1 MQLALKRLLDIC
13 AALGLG
19 LVLSPLLLYLYIRV
33 RQKLGS
39 PAFFTQTRI
48 GKNDQPFTLI
58 KFRTMR
64 AGDGSDEA
72 RMTEFGNW
80 LRATSMDELPELWNI
95 LKGDMSLVG
104 PRPLLP
110 EYLPY
115 YTDEERTR
123 HDMRPGITGLAQ
135 VRGRNALSWEDRFAF
150 DIDYV
155 RNYSIMR
162 DIRILLETFGVVK
175 RAEGVSAEGHVTMRR
190 LDEER
195 AQPSNAKETA

>member
-1 MQLALKRLLDIC
+1 MQLFLKRVFDI
-13 AALGLG
+13 LFTLSLG
-19 LVLSPLLLYLYIRV
+19 LVLAPLLLFLYVRV

-39 PAFFTQTRI
+39 PAFFKQVRI
-48 GKNDQPFTLI
+48 GKNEKPFTML

-64 AGDGSDEA
+64 DGAGSDEE
-72 RMTEFGNW
+72 RMTDFGNW
-80 LRATSMDELPELWNI
+80 LRSTSMDELPELWNI

-115 YTDEERTR
+115 YTEAERAR
-123 HDMRPGITGLAQ
+123 HYMRPGITGLAQ
-135 VRGRNALSWEDRFAF
+135 VRGRNAISWEARFQH

-155 RNYSIMR
+155 NHYSLLR
-162 DIRILLETFGVVK
+162 DARILLETFGVVK
-175 RAEGVSAEGHVTMRR
+175 NAEGVSAEGHVTMKR

-195 AQPSNAKETA
+195 QERRDTV